1 MCSVLGGFGNRRS
14 SQRNASVV
22 IKLNIFRLFFGGA
35 SQKLPKKK
43 KVHSTCKGVAT
54 IVTATF
60 TTSVARQIVAS
71 QISSSRVW
79 LLFFFFLAP

>member
-1 MCSVLGGFGNRRS
+1 VFATHFPPYVATENNCLMCSVLGGFGNRRS

-43 KVHSTCKGVAT
+43 YT
-54 IVTATF
+54 
-60 TTSVARQIVAS
+60 
-71 QISSSRVW
+71 RVVKE
-79 LLFFFFLAP
+79 LQQQ